1 MRLAGIEPTTPWF
14 VAKYS
19 IQLSYSRLRQDYSR
33 ALQNGKGRS
42 VEMSQLRRQYG
53 TNLKS
58 TTYSNVIISSSSI
71 YEGSFAGGGVPG
83 NAGKY
88 TTVPGT
94 LLATGGMMSGRSASR
109 ITKGNSSRSTETPA
123 TARIAPRRAKSSA
136 CPSWSTSRH
145 QYAGGNEK
153 KPGKRTFRV
162 FSLLLILV
170 RLAGIEPTTPWFVAK
185 YSIQLSYSR
194 KLLHTS
200 PNGAKLETFVK
211 TKRTSF
217 W

>member
-53 TNLKS
+53 TDLKS
-58 TTYSNVIISSSSI
+58 TTCSNAIIIIISSSI

-136 CPSWSTSRH
+136 GPSWSTSRH

-153 KPGKRTFRV
+153 NPE
-162 FSLLLILV
+162 S
-170 RLAGIEPTTPWFVAK
+170 E
-185 YSIQLSYSR
+185 LSGFFHYC
-194 KLLHTS
+194 
-200 PNGAKLETFVK
+200 
-211 TKRTSF
+211 
-217 W
+217 